1 MLTGECNKYR
11 SRKIT
16 IYDTSPQI
24 FRRFLLYLYG
34 APVDKNVG
42 LESICELMLLA
53 DRYSVDSLKVSFAVL
68 LTVDIY
74 DFNFRRFASK
84 L

>member
-1 MLTGECNKYR
+1 MNDF
-11 SRKIT
+11 RKIT
-16 IYDTSPQI
+16 IYDTSPVI

-53 DRYSVDSLKVSFAVL
+53 DRYSVDSLKV
-68 LTVDIY
+68 
-74 DFNFRRFASK
+74 R
-84 L
+84 